1 VAQVAA
7 TKHDDD
13 LLDQQRPK
21 NGVPIELA
29 SLASPM
35 MLDAAARQMH
45 RDERPRGQ
53 DAAAPA
59 LVGTP
64 SRGFGAFDLDRISS
78 PTLPFPFS
86 MSMKFNRVHGHCGI
100 LGWSWA
106 HQCRLVSSS
115 IETKIKTPIARV
127 AYTVLVSTSARKIE
141 LIIIVASWTPVRDGG
156 NSIEMGVGQPTYEGA
171 IDYIYILCALPGEEQ
186 DHASM
191 GDIDCDV
198 FIKMKR

>member
-1 VAQVAA
+1 VAQVGA

-13 LLDQQRPK
+13 LLDQQRSK

-35 MLDAAARQMH
+35 MVDAAARQMH

-53 DAAAPA
+53 DAAARA

-78 PTLPFPFS
+78 PTVPFPFS
-86 MSMKFNRVHGHCGI
+86 MSMKFNRVHGHYGI

-141 LIIIVASWTPVRDGG
+141 LIIIAASWNPVRDGG
-156 NSIEMGVGQPTYEGA
+156 SSMEMGVGQPTYKGA
-171 IDYIYILCALPGEEQ
+171 IDCLSAFAATAG
-186 DHASM
+186 
-191 GDIDCDV
+191 
-198 FIKMKR
+198 RR